1 MKKKL
6 RNGWRFLVNR
16 MSDNSMTK
24 ANRLSTPEKQTIEI
38 DIQRQLLELDLDP
51 EVIQQQVE
59 LWVIINLYK
68 QGRINSS
75 RAGELLDESR
85 DFFLDKLDE
94 LGVLYVDT
102 PEDGAAEIRSAPV
115 VSMLAEDRATLAEL
129 NRELVRINRR
139 LREANR
145 EIREADRLKSEFVAT
160 ISHELRTPLNTII
173 GFAKFILN
181 GGAGPLTDMQR
192 TDLSAIY
199 SSGQHL
205 LDLVNDIL
213 DLSKIEAG
221 KVTLNRELLDFH
233 EIAAGIMSAAIALVD
248 DKPIELK
255 EEIAPDLPPINAD
268 RQRVRQIIWNLVS
281 NATKF
286 TDKGHIALRVRCV
299 ADNGT
304 PHLLCAVED
313 TGIGIREEDISTV
326 FEAFRQVDS
335 SSARRAQGTGLGLP
349 ISRRLAELHGGR
361 MWVESEEGRGS
372 TFFFTLPLTDCN
384 KHNAGGI
391 SGYEGDTPQ

>member
-1 MKKKL
+1 
-6 RNGWRFLVNR
+6 
-16 MSDNSMTK
+16 MSDSSMAK
-24 ANRLSTPEKQTIEI
+24 ADRLSTPEKQTIEI
-38 DIQRQLLELDLDP
+38 EIQGQLLDLDLDA
-51 EVIQQQVE
+51 EAIQRQVE
-59 LWVIINLYK
+59 LWAIIYLYK
-68 QGRINSS
+68 QGKINSS
-75 RAGELLDESR
+75 RAAELLNESR

-94 LGVLYVDT
+94 LGVLYVDV
-102 PEDGAAEIRSAPV
+102 PENGAGEIRAAPV
-115 VSMLAEDRATLAEL
+115 VSMLAEDRATLADL

-139 LREANR
+139 LREANQ

-173 GFAKFILN
+173 GFAKFMLN
-181 GGAGPLTDMQR
+181 GGAGPLTDMQW

-233 EIAAGIMSAAIALVD
+233 EIAAGIMSSAIALVG
-248 DKPIELK
+248 DKPVELK

-268 RQRVRQIIWNLVS
+268 RQRVRQIILNLVS
-281 NATKF
+281 NAAKF
-286 TDKGHIALRVRCV
+286 TDKGHIALRVRCIT
-299 ADNGT
+299 DNGK

-361 MWVESEEGRGS
+361 MWVKSQEGTGS
-372 TFFFTLPLTDCN
+372 TFFFTLPLTDDIE
-384 KHNAGGI
+384 HNV
-391 SGYEGDTPQ
+391 SGMSE